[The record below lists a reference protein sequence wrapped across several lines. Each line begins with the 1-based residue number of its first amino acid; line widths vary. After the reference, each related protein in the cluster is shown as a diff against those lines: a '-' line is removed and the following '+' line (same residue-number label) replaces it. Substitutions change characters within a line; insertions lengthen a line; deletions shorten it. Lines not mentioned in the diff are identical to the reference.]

1 MDNMLSDY
9 YFTGGEVLLLLI
21 LVGLAG
27 TAICWALW
35 RRWRNRLGA
44 MEQEV
49 VDTRTRYDR
58 EYFRVLHDHLQSAI
72 SHEVVKGLDFI
83 SKKSEETLK
92 GLGEEQ
98 TVLRG
103 KQHRI
108 AAKASEMAQHAGNM
122 MHLFSPEPGTLPKEF
137 LNIRRFTEHVLL
149 ELYPYA
155 ESRGVT
161 LVPVLDDLEPIALN
175 RDAVL
180 LALRNVIHNAIRYS
194 QEGRVVDIA
203 LCLRAAE
210 EGTGDEVYIDVEDSG
225 IGIREK
231 DQEKIFEL
239 SIRVDGLVEPGSGL
253 GLYLAR
259 EAARNQG
266 GDLILVSSSLNQGS
280 VFRIIF
286 PYRHGDLGQ

>member
-1 MDNMLSDY
+1 MNALLSDY
-9 YFTGGEVLLLLI
+9 YFTGGEVLVLLI
-21 LVGLAG
+21 LAGLSGIAVL
-27 TAICWALW
+27 WALW
-35 RRWRNRLGA
+35 RRWHNRLGA
-44 MEQEV
+44 MEQELA
-49 VDTRTRYDR
+49 DTRTRYDR

-98 TVLRG
+98 AVLRG
-103 KQHRI
+103 KQHWI

-122 MHLFSPEPGTLPKEF
+122 MYLFSPEPDTLPKEF

-210 EGTGDEVYIDVEDSG
+210 EGTGDEINVDVKDSG
-225 IGIREK
+225 IGIREE
-231 DQEKIFEL
+231 DQERIFEL
-239 SIRVDGLVEPGSGL
+239 SKRADGLVEPGSGL

-259 EAARNQG
+259 EAARSQG

-286 PYRHGDLGQ
+286 RYGSGDLGE